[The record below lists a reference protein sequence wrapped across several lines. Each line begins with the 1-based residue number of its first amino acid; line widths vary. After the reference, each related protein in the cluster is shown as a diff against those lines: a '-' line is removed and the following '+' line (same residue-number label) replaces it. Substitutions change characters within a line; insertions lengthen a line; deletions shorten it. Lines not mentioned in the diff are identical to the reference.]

1 MWVVDEALKAETLA
15 TNSISN
21 SWSKALLIKHYS
33 RLMAFTTDVNYF
45 IAAENARAGRSN
57 QDKLAF
63 SDIDR

>member
-1 MWVVDEALKAETLA
+1 MVDGVFETEILD
-15 TNSISN
+15 TNESISN
-21 SWSKALLIKHYS
+21 DIVTAHQKDYLYS

-45 IAAENARAGRSN
+45 IEAENARAGRSN